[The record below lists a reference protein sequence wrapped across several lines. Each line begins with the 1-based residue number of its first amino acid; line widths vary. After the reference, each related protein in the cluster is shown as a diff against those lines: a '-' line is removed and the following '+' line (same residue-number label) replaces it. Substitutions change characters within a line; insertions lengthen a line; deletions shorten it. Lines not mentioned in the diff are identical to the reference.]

1 MLSLRLGLTQSPRCD
16 TQHWTTP
23 VCTAV
28 DCFGGGGGQRA
39 ARVVAAMVSISV
51 PGETVN
57 RYQRQPAHDGQ
68 QGFEARCARC
78 SSSVWLLC
86 ENANGSAKAW
96 AQIQAWQ
103 RTGANTAPGAYR
115 AASEVSQI
123 SGYHPISYPH
133 PTGSVPVHRRLIR
146 ACCGRLLSRKGKAAS
161 TPNTR

>member
-28 DCFGGGGGQRA
+28 DCFGGGGGGGQRA

-68 QGFEARCARC
+68 QDFEARC

-123 SGYHPISYPH
+123 SGYHPISYPQVSIA
-133 PTGSVPVHRRLIR
+133 G
-146 ACCGRLLSRKGKAAS
+146 
-161 TPNTR
+161 